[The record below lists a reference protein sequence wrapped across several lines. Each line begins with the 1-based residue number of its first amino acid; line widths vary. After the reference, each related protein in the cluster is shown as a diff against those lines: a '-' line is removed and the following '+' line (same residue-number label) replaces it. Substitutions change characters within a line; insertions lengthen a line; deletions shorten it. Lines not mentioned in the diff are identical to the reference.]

1 VTNKRIDNKLVRVKD
16 KINEWQEVIAEVEKR
31 RLRAQ
36 MRASELKAV
45 VVLFKEK
52 QAAGEPC
59 PGRSAI
65 QV

>member
-1 VTNKRIDNKLVRVKD
+1 MTDKTIAKKLVRVKD
-16 KINEWQEVIAEVEKR
+16 KLNEWQEVIQEVEKR

-45 VVLFKEK
+45 IALFKEK